1 MMIPTMTLTALNNPS
16 VGFSD
21 TLAAMMVADRT
32 DPPGSRA
39 IVGTN
44 LSVSAVLIVNGI
56 LQTRC
61 VI

>member
-39 IVGTN
+39 VVGTN

-56 LQTRC
+56 L
-61 VI
+61 